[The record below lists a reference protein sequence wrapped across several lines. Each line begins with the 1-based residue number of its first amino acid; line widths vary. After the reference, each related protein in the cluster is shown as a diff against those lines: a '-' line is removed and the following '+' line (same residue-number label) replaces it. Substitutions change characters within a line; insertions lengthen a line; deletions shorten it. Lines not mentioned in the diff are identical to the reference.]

1 LFRFFSLRIDEDR
14 VRVVGEV
21 IGDIGW
27 KGFLRLDMR
36 EPEFKVLS
44 EIYRRVGDSRVVV
57 VLGLATGIVDFQLGS
72 GGAPKLWNTL
82 LQIVS
87 RRGFKLSSLE
97 DVKNVISDFLKDPV
111 NARVRKIK
119 CSRVEKFFNSGFAQY
134 LWSMD
139 FSYLAENPTK
149 VWYKLAKTLN
159 NKPYQK
165 SIVFTM
171 KVLDL
176 ITLIVK
182 DRYAHLPHNIPI
194 PLDLHVA
201 RMALT
206 SGIVKHYEAGKLTSS
221 IVEEMMTQ
229 NPQIF
234 RNAWAKVSYHVSKK
248 IGKHI
253 SLLRLDSLIWQIGR
267 KAYEAHYTK
276 NLAKQK
282 IKQYLAE
289 EVKINSKVAEK
300 IANIFTYKM

>member
-1 LFRFFSLRIDEDR
+1 MFRFFSLRIDENR
-14 VRVVGEV
+14 ARVVGEAV
-21 IGDIGW
+21 GDIGW
-27 KGFLRLDMR
+27 EGFLHLDMR
-36 EPEFKVLS
+36 EPEFKALS
-44 EIYRRVGDSRVVV
+44 EIYRRIGDSRVVV
-57 VLGLATGIVDFQLGS
+57 VLGLATGIVDFQLGP
-72 GGAPKLWNTL
+72 GGAPRLWNTL

-87 RRGFKLSSLE
+87 RRGFRLRSLD
-97 DVKNVISDFLKDPV
+97 DVRNVISDFLKDPV

-134 LWSMD
+134 LWSTD
-139 FSYLAENPTK
+139 FSYLAENPIV
-149 VWYKLAKTLN
+149 VWYRLAKTLN

-182 DRYAHLPHNIPI
+182 GRYANFPHNIPI

-206 SGIVKHYEAGKLTSS
+206 SGIVEYHWVGKLTST
-221 IVEEMMTQ
+221 IVEELMSR
-229 NPQIF
+229 NPQVF
-234 RNAWAKVSYHVSKK
+234 RNAWAKVSQHVSEK

-267 KAYEAHYTK
+267 KAFEAQYIK

-289 EVKINSKVAEK
+289 EVKINPKVAEK

>member
-1 LFRFFSLRIDEDR
+1 MFRFFSLRIDEDR
-14 VRVVGEV
+14 VRVVGEAV
-21 IGDIGW
+21 GDIGW
-27 KGFLRLDMR
+27 DGFLRLDMR

-44 EIYRRVGDSRVVV
+44 EIYRRIGDSRVVV
-57 VLGLATGIVDFQLGS
+57 VLGLATGIVDFQLGP
-72 GGAPKLWNTL
+72 GGAPRLWNTL
-82 LQIVS
+82 LQFVS
-87 RRGFKLSSLE
+87 RRGFKLSSLD
-97 DVKNVISDFLKDPV
+97 DVRNVISDFLKDPV

-134 LWSMD
+134 LWGKGLD
-139 FSYLAENPTK
+139 YLAENPK
-149 VWYKLAKTLN
+149 EVWYGLAGALN
-159 NKPYQK
+159 NRPQQK
-165 SIVFTM
+165 TIVFTM

-182 DRYAHLPHNIPI
+182 GCYAKFPPNIPI
-194 PLDLHVA
+194 PLDMHVA

-206 SGIVKHYEAGKLTSS
+206 SGIVEHRWAGKLTST
-221 IVEEMMTQ
+221 IVEELMSR
-229 NPQIF
+229 NPQVF
-234 RNAWAKVSYHVSKK
+234 RNAWAKVSQHVSEK

-267 KAYEAHYTK
+267 KAYEAQYIRT
-276 NLAKQK
+276 LAKQK